1 MKNKLI
7 RVIIVEPNKEPYTVK
22 IKNTLE
28 EKQNIVGGLLYFYD
42 IENNVDL
49 IWNEES
55 KDLNLDF
62 NRIVKDDIICGTFIV
77 LGQKNCRS
85 VSLTRKQI
93 QKYKKELALKNHKL
107 AIDFL
112 RTTLV
117 NSSKLLDLNLSGV
130 EQLKK
135 FLKK

>member
-1 MKNKLI
+1 MSNKI
-7 RVIIVEPNKEPYTVK
+7 RVIIVEPSTEPYTVK

-28 EKQNIVGGLLYFYD
+28 EKQTIVGGLIEFY
-42 IENNVDL
+42 ELEHNVDL
-49 IWNEES
+49 IYNEES
-55 KDLNLDF
+55 KILNLDF
-62 NRIVKDDIICGTFIV
+62 NRIIKNDVVCGTFIIV
-77 LGQKNCRS
+77 GQKNGYS
-85 VSLTRKQI
+85 ISLNRKQI

-112 RTTLV
+112 KTTLV
-117 NSSKLLDLNLSGV
+117 NSSNLLDLNLLGV